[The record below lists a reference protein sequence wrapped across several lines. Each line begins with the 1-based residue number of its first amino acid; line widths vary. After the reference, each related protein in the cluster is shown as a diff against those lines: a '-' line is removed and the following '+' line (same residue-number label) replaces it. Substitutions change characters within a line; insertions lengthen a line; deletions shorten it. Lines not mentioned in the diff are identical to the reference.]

1 MSWAAD
7 GRDRTDDRRIQFSGT
22 MCSRFRYVLVHVG
35 TGRVV
40 MQGPCHYPANSVVA
54 CFVPR
59 SLSFAPSSSVG
70 AAAVRTC
77 HVIYLPKT
85 AGLDVLVARALEAS
99 RQSGV
104 PRE

>member
-40 MQGPCHYPANSVVA
+40 MQGPCHYPATASSLASRPV
-54 CFVPR
+54 R
-59 SLSFAPSSSVG
+59 SLAPSSSVG

-85 AGLDVLVARALEAS
+85 AGLDVLVARAREAS

>member
-40 MQGPCHYPANSVVA
+40 MQGPCHYPATASSLASRPV
-54 CFVPR
+54 R
-59 SLSFAPSSSVG
+59 SLLRRRPASV
-70 AAAVRTC
+70 
-77 HVIYLPKT
+77 
-85 AGLDVLVARALEAS
+85 RALF
-99 RQSGV
+99 V
-104 PRE
+104 HVT